1 MELLIMSTIKE
12 LAKAAAA
19 VSTEKFAFDTE
30 DMGARLAGSGLIGA
44 GLGAGL
50 GAFTEAGED
59 EYGKKRSRLEHILRR
74 AALGAG
80 LGAGVGA
87 LSPSLGH
94 AAAEVV
100 PDAADAGRYLDRQ
113 TMKVPEL
120 LSDARQSIKNQL

>member
-80 LGAGVGA
+80 LGA